1 MRLALESAWPAGYR
15 GWMTIPFRGLLLPVF
30 LTAALAAVST
40 AQPASRPAGARVP
53 MKVYKTAT
61 CGCCA
66 KWVEHMKA
74 NGFDPTVQDL
84 PDLSAVKMESRV
96 PAPLQSCH
104 TAIVDG
110 YVIEGHVPADAV
122 QKLLAQKP
130 RNVVGLAVPG
140 MPIGSPGMEQGA
152 RKDPYDILAF
162 DRSGTSTVFEK
173 R

>member
-1 MRLALESAWPAGYR
+1 M
-15 GWMTIPFRGLLLPVF
+15 IKLLRVFF
-30 LTAALAAVST
+30 LTSILGVALASVSPAQTT
-40 AQPASRPAGARVP
+40 ARPAATRVP

-84 PDLSAVKMESRV
+84 PDLAAVKMESRV

-104 TAIVDG
+104 TALVEG

-122 QKLLAQKP
+122 QKLLAEKP
-130 RNVVGLAVPG
+130 RDVAGLAVPG
-140 MPIGSPGMEQGA
+140 MPIGSPGMEQGT

-162 DRSGTSTVFEK
+162 DKTGKSTVFDK

>member
-1 MRLALESAWPAGYR
+1 MQIR
-15 GWMTIPFRGLLLPVF
+15 FRALLLPVL

-53 MKVYKTAT
+53 IKVYKTAT

-66 KWVEHMKA
+66 KWVDHMKA
-74 NGFDPTVQDL
+74 NGFEPTVQDL
-84 PDLSAVKMESRV
+84 PDLSAVKLESGV
-96 PAPLQSCH
+96 PAALQSCH

-130 RNVVGLAVPG
+130 RNVIGIAVPG
-140 MPIGSPGMEQGA
+140 MPIGSPGMEQGP

-162 DRSGTSTVFEK
+162 DKAGKSTVFEK